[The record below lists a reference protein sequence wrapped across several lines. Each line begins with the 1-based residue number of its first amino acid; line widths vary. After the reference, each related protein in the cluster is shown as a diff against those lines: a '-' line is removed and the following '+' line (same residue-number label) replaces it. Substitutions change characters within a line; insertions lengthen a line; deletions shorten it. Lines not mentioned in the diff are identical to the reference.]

1 MTAPAAPKI
10 DLWSSSSFV
19 GGHPREQYRWLR
31 QNDPVHWHEEPGGR
45 GFWAITKYEDVR
57 AISRDSQSFSNS
69 PTIMMQDV
77 PAGSGGAGGNMMIMM
92 DPPAHTRYRN
102 LVKSG
107 FTPRAI
113 EPRREDIERLAKRIV
128 DEVIDRGECD
138 FVVDVAGKLP
148 SYVIA
153 ELLGIPLEDGVMFYD
168 WTEIIHSAPDAVPP
182 QVRGETLGKMVAY
195 AMEVAQQKQKHPGD
209 DLCTH
214 LLNAEV
220 DGDRL
225 TLPDFVSFFILL
237 MDAGGDT
244 TRNLVGGGMHLL
256 LTHHDQREQLL
267 VDLDARL
274 PNAVEEMLRY
284 VSPVVYMRRTLM
296 RDVEMRGKTMREG
309 DKLLMYYGAANAD
322 EEMFEDGDSFDIT
335 RDCTEHLAF
344 GSGGAHFCLGAN
356 IARMEIIA
364 MFREVLTRMADIEL
378 AGEPQWLASNFI
390 SGPTHLPVRFR
401 AR

>member
-45 GFWAITKYEDVR
+45 GFWAITKHEDVR

-77 PAGSGGAGGNMMIMM
+77 PSGSGGAGGNMMIMM

-168 WTEIIHSAPDAVPP
+168 WTEIIHSAPDAVTP

>member
-1 MTAPAAPKI
+1 MSAPAAPKI
-10 DLWSSSSFV
+10 DLWSSASFA

-45 GFWAITKYEDVR
+45 GFWAITKHEDVR
-57 AISRDSQSFSNS
+57 AISRDSQTFSNS

-77 PAGSGGAGGNMMIMM
+77 PAGSGGAGGNMMIMI

-107 FTPRAI
+107 FTPNAI
-113 EPRREDIERLAKRIV
+113 APRRERIQALAKQIV
-128 DEVIDRGECD
+128 DEVIERGECD
-138 FVVDVAGKLP
+138 FVTDIAGKLP

-153 ELLGIPLEDGVMFYD
+153 DLLGIPLEDGVMFYD

-182 QVRGETLGKMVAY
+182 EVRGATLQKMVMY
-195 AMEVAQQKQKHPGD
+195 SMEVAQRKQQHPGD
-209 DLCTH
+209 DLSTH
-214 LLNAEV
+214 LLNSEV

-225 TLPDFVSFFILL
+225 TIPDFISFFILL

-256 LTHHDQREQLL
+256 LEHPDQRARLMS
-267 VDLDARL
+267 DLEAML

-284 VSPVVYMRRTLM
+284 VSPVTYMRRTLTK
-296 RDVEMRGKTMREG
+296 DVEMRGTKLREG
-309 DKLLMYYGAANAD
+309 DKLLMYYGSANAD
-322 EEMFEDGDSFDIT
+322 EDVFEDGDAFDIT
-335 RDCTEHLAF
+335 RDCIEHVAF

-356 IARMEIIA
+356 IARMEIVA
-364 MFREVLTRMADIEL
+364 MFREVLTRLRDIER
-378 AGEPQWLASNFI
+378 AGETQWLASNFI
-390 SGPTHLPVRFR
+390 SGPTHLPIRFR
-401 AR
+401 AG

>member
-45 GFWAITKYEDVR
+45 GFWAITKHEDVR

>member
-10 DLWSSSSFV
+10 DLWSSSSFH

-31 QNDPVHWHEEPGGR
+31 QNDPVHWHDEPDGR
-45 GFWAITKYEDVR
+45 GFWAITKHDDVR
-57 AISRDSQSFSNS
+57 AISRDSQTFSNS
-69 PTIMMQDV
+69 PTIMMGDV
-77 PAGSGGAGGNMMIMM
+77 PEGSGGAGGNMMLMM
-92 DPPAHTRYRN
+92 DPPGHTRYRN

-113 EPRREDIERLAKRIV
+113 APRKEAIEKLAKQVV

-138 FVVDVAGKLP
+138 FVTDVAGKLP

-153 ELLGIPLEDGVMFYD
+153 ELLGIPLEDSVMFYD

-182 QVRGETLGKMVAY
+182 QVRGETLGKMVGY
-195 AMEVAQQKQKHPGD
+195 AMQVAQEKQKNPGD

-214 LLNAEV
+214 LLNSEV
-220 DGDRL
+220 EGDRL
-225 TLPDFVSFFILL
+225 TIPDFVSFFILL

-256 LTHHDQREQLL
+256 LENHDQRELL
-267 VDLDARL
+267 LADLDARL

-284 VSPVVYMRRTLM
+284 VSPVIYMRRTLK

-322 EEMFEDGDSFDIT
+322 EEVFENGDSFDIA
-335 RDCTEHLAF
+335 RDCTEQVAF
-344 GSGGAHFCLGAN
+344 GSGGAHFCLGSN
-356 IARMEIIA
+356 IARVEIIA
-364 MFREVLTRMADIEL
+364 MFREVLTRMKDIEL
-378 AGEPQWLASNFI
+378 TGEPSWLASNFI
-390 SGPTHLPVRFR
+390 SGPTHLPVRFQ

>member
-1 MTAPAAPKI
+1 MTADTTPKI

-31 QNDPVHWHEEPGGR
+31 THDPVHWHEEPGGR
-45 GFWAITKYEDVR
+45 GFWAITKHEDVR
-57 AISRDSQSFSNS
+57 AISRDSQTFSNS

-77 PAGSGGAGGNMMIMM
+77 GPGGARAGGNMMLMM

-107 FTPRAI
+107 FTPRAVR
-113 EPRREDIERLAKRIV
+113 PRREAIAKLAKRIV
-128 DEVIDRGECD
+128 DEVIERGECD

-153 ELLGIPLEDGVMFYD
+153 DVLGIPLEDGVMFYD

-182 QVRGETLGKMVAY
+182 AVRGETVQKMVLY
-195 AMEVAQQKQKHPGD
+195 AMEVARQKQQHPGD
-209 DLCTH
+209 DLSTQ
-214 LLNAEV
+214 LLNSEV

-225 TLPDFVSFFILL
+225 TIPDFVSFFILL

-256 LTHHDQREQLL
+256 LEHPDQREQL
-267 VDLDARL
+267 VRDLNSML

-284 VSPVVYMRRTLM
+284 VSPVVYMRRTLNA
-296 RDVEMRGKTMREG
+296 DTTIRGRTLREG

-322 EEMFEDGDSFDIT
+322 EEVFTDGDAFDIT
-335 RDCTEHLAF
+335 RDCAEHVAF

-356 IARMEIIA
+356 IARLEIEA
-364 MFREVLTRMADIEL
+364 MFREVLVRMKDIERC
-378 AGEPQWLASNFI
+378 GETTWLASNFI

-401 AR
+401 AG

>member
-1 MTAPAAPKI
+1 MSVPTMPKI
-10 DLWSSSSFV
+10 DLWSSAAFN

-31 QNDPVHWHEEPGGR
+31 RNDPVHWHEEPGGR
-45 GFWAITKYEDVR
+45 GFWAITRHEDVR
-57 AISRDSQSFSNS
+57 AISRDSQTYSNS

-77 PAGSGGAGGNMMIMM
+77 GPGGGGAGGNMMLMM

-107 FTPRAI
+107 FTPRAVA
-113 EPRREDIERLAKRIV
+113 PRHDAIAAMARKIV
-128 DEVIDRGECD
+128 DEVADRNECD
-138 FVVDVAGKLP
+138 FVVDIAGKLP

-153 ELLGIPLEDGVMFYD
+153 DLLGIPLEDGVMFYD

-182 QVRGETLGKMVAY
+182 ATRGETLGKMVQY
-195 AMEVAQQKQKHPGD
+195 AMEVAQHKLKHPGD
-209 DLCTH
+209 DLCTE

-225 TLPDFVSFFILL
+225 TVPDFVSFFILL

-244 TRNLVGGGMHLL
+244 TRNLVGGGMNLL
-256 LTHHDQREQLL
+256 LEHPEQHRALSAN
-267 VDLDARL
+267 LDAML

-284 VSPVVYMRRTLM
+284 VSPVIYMRRTLKA
-296 RDVEMRGKTMREG
+296 DVTLRGKTMREG

-322 EEMFEDGDSFDIT
+322 EDVFPDGDTFDVT
-335 RDCTEHLAF
+335 RDCAEHVAF

-356 IARMEIIA
+356 IARVEIQA
-364 MFREVLTRMADIEL
+364 MFREVLTRMTGIERT
-378 AGEPQWLASNFI
+378 GEPSWLASNFI
-390 SGPTHLPVRFR
+390 SGPTHLPITFKML
-401 AR
+401 

>member
-10 DLWSSSSFV
+10 DLWSSSSFAA
-19 GGHPREQYRWLR
+19 GHPREQYRWLR
-31 QNDPVHWHEEPGGR
+31 RNDPVHWHEEPGGR
-45 GFWAITKYEDVR
+45 GFWAITKHEDVR
-57 AISRDSQSFSNS
+57 AISRDSATFSNS

-77 PAGSGGAGGNMMIMM
+77 PAGSGGAGGNMMIMI

-107 FTPRAI
+107 FTPHAI
-113 EPRREDIERLAKRIV
+113 EPRRERIQALAKQIV
-128 DEVIDRGECD
+128 DEVIERGECD
-138 FVVDVAGKLP
+138 FVTDIAGKLP

-153 ELLGIPLEDGVMFYD
+153 DLVGIPLEDGVMFYD

-182 QVRGETLGKMVAY
+182 AVRAETLQKMVLYSAQ
-195 AMEVAQQKQKHPGD
+195 VAQQKQANPAD
-209 DLCTH
+209 DLSTH
-214 LLNAEV
+214 LLNSVV

-225 TLPDFVSFFILL
+225 TIPDFISFFILL

-244 TRNLVGGGMHLL
+244 TRNLVGGGMELL
-256 LTHHDQREQLL
+256 LQHPDQRDRLL
-267 VDLDARL
+267 ADLDGML

-284 VSPVVYMRRTLM
+284 VSPVVYMRRTLTK
-296 RDVEMRGKTMREG
+296 DTDIRGRTLKEG

-322 EEMFEDGDSFDIT
+322 EDVFDGGDSFDIT
-335 RDCTEHLAF
+335 RDCTEHVAF

-364 MFREVLTRMADIEL
+364 MFREVLTRMRDIERG
-378 AGEPQWLASNFI
+378 GETQWLASNFI
-390 SGPTHLPVRFR
+390 SGPTHLPIRFR
-401 AR
+401 AS

>member
-45 GFWAITKYEDVR
+45 GFWAITKHEDVR

-77 PAGSGGAGGNMMIMM
+77 PSGSGGAGGNMMIMM